1 MSTSDEKKNT
11 YYCRMNCG
19 ILDNETNQ
27 TPGFPIQDV
36 DTLNVDS
43 IGIKRL
49 ALQRNS
55 KRMNQS
61 SFTALRSWRANCD
74 VQLIIYDSDPEYPNL
89 DEIAKISDYVVSYTC
104 KGNIRKQTEKGMMK
118 EIIHK

>member
-1 MSTSDEKKNT
+1 
-11 YYCRMNCG
+11 MNCG

-118 EIIHK
+118 EIIQK